1 MKIGLG
7 LLLGR
12 EHGGGL
18 LHAGCHR
25 GNIDL
30 DVVESSAAIAFQ
42 ALALIPSD
50 LCDNIVIGAS
60 IRMSG
65 IRRMATNWLDKD
77 FFIGCSPL
85 WLRIVCGIPW
95 GSRCTAF

>member
-1 MKIGLG
+1 MGVPGGALKIGLG

-50 LCDNIVIGAS
+50 LCDNIVIGCQHQDE
-60 IRMSG
+60 RDQKNG
-65 IRRMATNWLDKD
+65 DK
-77 FFIGCSPL
+77 L
-85 WLRIVCGIPW
+85 
-95 GSRCTAF
+95 A

>member
-1 MKIGLG
+1 MGVCGSALKIGLG

-25 GNIDL
+25 GYIDL

-42 ALALIPSD
+42 ALALIPAD
-50 LCDNIVIGAS
+50 LCDNIVIGCQYEDE
-60 IRMSG
+60 RDQKNG
-65 IRRMATNWLDKD
+65 DK
-77 FFIGCSPL
+77 L
-85 WLRIVCGIPW
+85 
-95 GSRCTAF
+95 A